1 MFELLVEIYMICDK
15 TDIRY
20 SEDSHARGSRTL
32 GIENSTIAGD
42 TFWGRRTDR
51 IKCRVCE
58 NAGFLVMYQKL
69 VMVHF

>member
-42 TFWGRRTDR
+42 TF
-51 IKCRVCE
+51 
-58 NAGFLVMYQKL
+58 
-69 VMVHF
+69 